1 MSHTANSGRPTALVI
16 GGSAAGLFAASVL
29 AEFADVTLIERD
41 KLPAGPED
49 RKGVPQARHAHL
61 VWSGGVRA
69 FEELLPG
76 FVDGVVAEGGRLVP
90 IMADMVSRAPNEV
103 WFRRFGSGSG
113 TGTGTG
119 SGSGSGTGSSRGSG
133 APHRILVCSRNLLDH
148 VLRDRVLG
156 DGRITVHEDSAVE
169 RLEGG
174 AGRVTGVTARIG
186 TGTRTLTA
194 DLVVDASGRGSR
206 APAWL
211 RALGLPAVTERQV
224 DAGVAY
230 ATRTFRAPGTTGE
243 GFPLVNVQ
251 ANPAKAPGQGGIIL
265 PVEDGRWIVTLSGSR
280 GGEPT
285 KDPDAFTGFALGL
298 GDPVI
303 GELVKD
309 AEPLGDVVTTRS
321 TANQRRYYEKMK
333 DWPDGFVVLGDAV
346 AGYNPVYG
354 HGLTVAAQ
362 SALALRGVL
371 ASAGLTAPGTAR
383 RVQRAAAR
391 PVSAA
396 WDLAVGQDAC
406 YPGASATPPRA
417 VERFLTRFVDRA
429 VETAARSPRALG
441 ALLDV
446 MSLSKPATRL
456 FSPDVLVPMLFGPKR
471 PHLQEPPLTAAE
483 RRAATA
489 PGTGPSS
496 RVG

>member
-41 KLPAGPED
+41 TLPAGPED

-76 FVDGVVAEGGRLVP
+76 FVDGVVAQGGRLVP
-90 IMADMVSRAPNEV
+90 IMGDMVSRAPNEV
-103 WFRRFGSGSG
+103 WFRRFGSGG
-113 TGTGTG
+113 
-119 SGSGSGTGSSRGSG
+119 GSGT
-133 APHRILVCSRNLLDH
+133 PHRILVCSRNLLDH
-148 VLRDRVLG
+148 VLRERVLGERVLG
-156 DGRITVHEDSAVE
+156 DSRITVHEDSAVE

-174 AGRVTGVTARIG
+174 PGRVTGVTARIG

-303 GELVKD
+303 GELVRD
-309 AEPLGDVVTTRS
+309 AEPLGGVVTTRS

-371 ASAGLTAPGTAR
+371 ASSGLTAPGTAR

-456 FSPDVLVPMLFGPKR
+456 FSPDVLVPMLFGPKK

-483 RRAATA
+483 REAAAA
-489 PGTGPSS
+489 PSQDPSS

>member
-1 MSHTANSGRPTALVI
+1 MPHTASPGRPTALVI
-16 GGSAAGLFAASVL
+16 GAGAAGLLAASVL
-29 AEFADVTLIERD
+29 AEFADVTVIERD
-41 KLPAGPED
+41 TLPAGPED
-49 RKGVPQARHAHL
+49 RRGVPQARHAHL

-76 FVDGVVAEGGRLVP
+76 FVDSVVARGGRLVH
-90 IMADMVSRAPNEV
+90 IMGDMVSRAPNEV
-103 WFRRFGSGSG
+103 WFRRFGG
-113 TGTGTG
+113 TH
-119 SGSGSGTGSSRGSG
+119 
-133 APHRILVCSRNLLDH
+133 HRNLVCSRNLLDH
-148 VLRDRVLG
+148 VLRERVLG
-156 DGRITVHEDSAVE
+156 DPRITVHEDSAAE

-174 AGRVTGVTARIG
+174 AGRVTGVGARIG
-186 TGTRTLTA
+186 TATRTLAA

-211 RALGLPAVTERQV
+211 RDLGLPPVTERQV

-230 ATRTFRAPGTTGE
+230 ATRAFRAPGTTAG

-265 PVEDGRWIVTLSGSR
+265 PVEDGRWIVTLSGTR

-285 KDPDAFTGFALGL
+285 KDADAFTGFALNL

-303 GELVKD
+303 GELIKD
-309 AEPLGDVVTTRS
+309 AEPLGEVVTTRS
-321 TANQRRYYEKMK
+321 TANRRRYYEKAK

-362 SALALRGVL
+362 CALALRDVL
-371 ASAGLTAPGTAR
+371 ASAPGGLTAPGTAR

-391 PVSAA
+391 PVSGA
-396 WDLAVGQDAC
+396 WDLAVGQDAS
-406 YPGASATPPRA
+406 YPGAGDTAPKA

-446 MSLSKPATRL
+446 MSLEKPATRL
-456 FSPDVLVPMLFGPKR
+456 FSRDMLLPMLFGAKE
-471 PHLQEPPLTAAE
+471 PHLQGPPLSEADRKAA
-483 RRAATA
+483 AV
-489 PGTGPSS
+489 TGE
-496 RVG
+496 

>member
-1 MSHTANSGRPTALVI
+1 MSQTAANSGRPTALVI

-29 AEFADVTLIERD
+29 AEFADVTLMERD
-41 KLPAGPED
+41 TLPASPED

-90 IMADMVSRAPNEV
+90 IMGDMVSRAPNEV
-103 WFRRFGSGSG
+103 WFRRFGSG
-113 TGTGTG
+113 T
-119 SGSGSGTGSSRGSG
+119 
-133 APHRILVCSRNLLDH
+133 PHRILVCSRNLLDH
-148 VLRDRVLG
+148 VLRERVLRG
-156 DGRITVHEDSAVE
+156 RAPGTGRITVHEDSAVE
-169 RLEGG
+169 RLEGT

-206 APAWL
+206 APDWL
-211 RALGLPAVTERQV
+211 QALGLPAVTERRV

-230 ATRTFRAPGTTGE
+230 ATRAFRAPGTTGE

-285 KDPDAFTGFALGL
+285 KDPAAFTAFALGL

-303 GELVKD
+303 GELIKD
-309 AEPLGDVVTTRS
+309 AEPLGGVVTTRS

-362 SALALRGVL
+362 SALALRAVL
-371 ASAGLTAPGTAR
+371 ASAGPTTPGTAR

-406 YPGASATPPRA
+406 YPDAGATPPKA
-417 VERFLTRFVDRA
+417 VERLLTRFVDRV
-429 VETAARSPRALG
+429 VETAAGSPRALG

-446 MSLSKPATRL
+446 MSLEKPATRL
-456 FSPDVLVPMLFGPKR
+456 FSPDVLVPLLFGPKK
-471 PHLQEPPLTAAE
+471 PHLQAPPLTDAE
-483 RRAATA
+483 RRAAA
-489 PGTGPSS
+489 EPNRDPSS